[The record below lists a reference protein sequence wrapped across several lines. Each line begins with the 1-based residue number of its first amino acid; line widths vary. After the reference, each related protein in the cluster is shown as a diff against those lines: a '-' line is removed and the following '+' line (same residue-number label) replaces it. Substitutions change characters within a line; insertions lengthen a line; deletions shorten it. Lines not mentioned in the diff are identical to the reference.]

1 MHGRP
6 PSRPPLVVER
16 RTDALPGSGAA
27 PLISAAEPARPARP
41 ARTSCWRKTTPGS
54 RRFPRL
60 RSAADRQPKGR
71 SGLGSAAPRLP
82 RGGAGGTGAW
92 RESST
97 ERVERRNGT
106 VIEVDR
112 GRAWRAVERHGG
124 RRPISRPAGVGQRAT
139 PGALVVARPRWSL
152 PKFRPP
158 DWFRARTASTGP
170 GRGSLGIPLWLPRSP
185 SDPGRW
191 FPPGRTSRP

>member
-27 PLISAAEPARPARP
+27 PLISAAEPARPAR
-41 ARTSCWRKTTPGS
+41 TSCCRKATPGS

-60 RSAADRQPKGR
+60 RSAADLQPKGR

-92 RESST
+92 RGSST
-97 ERVERRNGT
+97 ERVERRHGA
-106 VIEVDR
+106 VIEVDQ
-112 GRAWRAVERHGG
+112 GREWRAVERHGG
-124 RRPISRPAGVGQRAT
+124 RRSISQPAGVGQRAT
-139 PGALVVARPRWSL
+139 PGALVVARLRWFR

-158 DWFRARTASTGP
+158 DWFRARTASRGP
-170 GRGSLGIPLWLPRSP
+170 GRGSPGIPLWLPRSLP
-185 SDPGRW
+185 NPGRW
-191 FPPGRTSRP
+191 FPPGRTSRA